1 MAPEIETKPDE
12 LFEEAHDRFDKA
24 VVVTIVVTALLAAIT
39 GFAQIRAL
47 QHHDAA
53 IARSDR
59 ASALASQVSFTW
71 NGLAQLQIDRFR
83 LSENARLRMEQAAAD
98 ARFNVGPPVAASL
111 EQASQWGVLYR
122 TLQRTSTTLTS
133 GSGGF
138 AGADG
143 MVGQSEQLIAAS
155 APELSSALSSSA
167 PACPGVGAIPPP
179 ATVPGA
185 ITNSGPDGPGQDTAF
200 PTRYLSD
207 NRRLS
212 YQLQAQGL
220 LSSENALDQEK
231 QFTRFGV
238 SLTMFAT
245 AVFLFGFALSPYGRS
260 HRHLYCTGA
269 TLLVI
274 GSTAWGIYALVNSPS
289 TPSPQAAT
297 AYAAGRVALDKGDR
311 ADYLLARRLFTC
323 AISRDKQFGPAYTAR
338 AAADNSITDP
348 SDPTG
353 AANTELVGT
362 QYTAQAMSDL
372 SHAKA
377 LGAEDATLPAI
388 AGTDVFEA
396 GLRHRSRPELE
407 EGLHNE
413 EEALGIL
420 AGTTN
425 ERVLLSLV
433 RHPASVASAGG
444 RAAKARSAILLGDI
458 SNLAFNIAEAELALG
473 NTRASRSAYRSA
485 VALANAQ
492 DTQTG
497 NTANAYVSS
506 ALTDLNDLER
516 YLSSPAQAAE
526 IRMEKGYVAGQFDYG
541 SQPDPSM
548 TGIGMTLGPQL
559 TVLPSLAQFAITK
572 LGKADQF
579 SVDAQWYFRPSHN
592 SAWSAFPYLNGAQ
605 YPLRPTSSG
614 YVANDSYWPALALN
628 STCLPSGDYK
638 VEAYVSGHL
647 AASAEGHVAVMR
659 AHPATLRD
667 MGVTLCVPSAG
678 SSGTWS
684 ELQPDPGRGARRIPG
699 VEDGFL
705 SPGGKA
711 GILVFDV
718 SAESY
723 RQRCAAGLTRQ
734 FIARNLNQF
743 AGSLPS
749 PLEAEGTS
757 KSRFPAWP
765 SIPFLGGAVNT
776 PVSLYA
782 YPGGMLA
789 ATAGV
794 TAQNRV
800 LVGVVFGPLS
810 LFEQDRD
817 IGTGA
822 PVEVAPAPSLLGS
835 VSSTEGTLYPDSCS

>member
-1 MAPEIETKPDE
+1 MAPEVETKPDE

-24 VVVTIVVTALLAAIT
+24 VVVTIVVTALLGAIT
-39 GFAQIRAL
+39 GLGQIRAL
-47 QHHDAA
+47 QRHDAA

-98 ARFNVGPPVAASL
+98 ARFNVGPSVAASL
-111 EQASQWGVLYR
+111 EQARQWGVLYR
-122 TLQRTSTTLTS
+122 TLQGTSTALTA

-138 AGADG
+138 AGAEG

-155 APELSSALSSSA
+155 APELSAAVSSSA
-167 PACPGVGAIPPP
+167 PACPGVAASPRP
-179 ATVPGA
+179 ATVPDA
-185 ITNSGPDGPGQDTAF
+185 LTEAGPDGPAQDPAF
-200 PTRYLSD
+200 PTRYLAD

-220 LSSENALDQEK
+220 LSSENALDLEK

-269 TLLVI
+269 ALLVL
-274 GSTAWGIYALVNSPS
+274 GSTTWGIYALVNSPS

-323 AISRDKQFGPAYTAR
+323 AISRDHRFGPAYTAR

-362 QYTAQAMSDL
+362 QYTGQAMSDL
-372 SHAKA
+372 SYAKA
-377 LGAEDATLPAI
+377 LGAEDATLPAL

-407 EGLHNE
+407 EGLRDE
-413 EEALGIL
+413 EEALRIL
-420 AGTTN
+420 AGTTD
-425 ERVLLSLV
+425 ERRLLSLF
-433 RHPASVASAGG
+433 RHPASVASTGA
-444 RAAKARSAILLGDI
+444 ATAKARSAVLLGDI

-473 NTRASRSAYRSA
+473 NTRASRTAYRSA

-497 NTANAYVSS
+497 NTANSYVAS

-516 YLSSPAQAAE
+516 YLSSPSQEAE
-526 IRMEKGYVAGQFDYG
+526 IRFEKGYVAGQFDYG
-541 SQPDPSM
+541 SQQDPSM
-548 TGIGMTLGPQL
+548 TGRGMVLRPEL
-559 TVLPSLAQFAITK
+559 TVLPALAQFAIAK

-579 SVDAQWYFRPSHN
+579 SVDAQWYFRPNRN
-592 SAWSAFPYLNGAQ
+592 SPWSAFPFLNGAQ
-605 YPLRPTSSG
+605 YPLQPSGSG
-614 YVANDSYWPALALN
+614 YLANDAYWPGLSLN
-628 STCLPSGDYK
+628 NTCLPSGDYK
-638 VEAYVSGHL
+638 VEAYVSGNL
-647 AASAEGHVAVMR
+647 AASSEAHVAVMST
-659 AHPATLRD
+659 HPATLRD
-667 MGVTLCVPSAG
+667 MGVTLCVPSVG

-684 ELQPDPGRGARRIPG
+684 ELRPGAARGASRISG

-705 SPGGKA
+705 SPGGRA

-723 RQRCAAGLTRQ
+723 RQRCAAGLNRQ
-734 FIARNLNQF
+734 FIAGILHQF

-749 PLEAEGTS
+749 PLEAARTS
-757 KSRFPAWP
+757 KSPFPGWP
-765 SIPFLGGAVNT
+765 STPFLGGAVDT
-776 PVSLYA
+776 PVGFYA

-789 ATAGV
+789 ASAGV
-794 TAQNRV
+794 TAQHRV
-800 LVGVVFGPLS
+800 LVGVVFGPVS

-817 IGTGA
+817 LRTGA

-835 VSSTEGTLYPDSCS
+835 VSSSEGTLYSDSCS